1 VFRSAN
7 LTNAA
12 PVAFTGAGRS
22 TFESGN
28 LWLAGTDQ
36 PDGLDLAGGTLRL
49 LPTFQGGVI
58 SNLFL
63 QGITL
68 VGTNRVQG
76 LLSTSNSPIKDVL
89 VIEPGGQLDL
99 AGSTISL
106 TADWHV
112 LNLGTVRWLS
122 GSITFDSGAVGSRF
136 TNANL
141 FEIHVDNSWLY
152 GYSGPNPTFRNE
164 GLLRKVNGTG
174 NTTFRNITFDNVGVV
189 EAATGTLFL
198 PATFTHTAGI
208 LRPTGGSIGSQ
219 NSFDVAGGTL
229 EGSGTILHA
238 QFVSGLIT
246 PGGDASGDLRFPTG
260 LILNPAV
267 TVRIHA
273 NGTAPGTQHDRLR
286 VSGPVD
292 LGGASLQIPS
302 ATGIGFGQSALFL
315 ENDGSDPI
323 VGTFAGRDEGS
334 LFDVASRLYRLR
346 YKTGTGNDASLI
358 RDDGAIVLSPRFRL
372 TNGLYRV
379 VGLGTNFVNYR
390 IEASTNLTDWIDLGT
405 VPSNGGGEF
414 QFDDPESDQLPDR
427 LYRAIGP

>member
-1 VFRSAN
+1 
-7 LTNAA
+7 
-12 PVAFTGAGRS
+12 
-22 TFESGN
+22 
-28 LWLAGTDQ
+28 
-36 PDGLDLAGGTLRL
+36 
-49 LPTFQGGVI
+49 
-58 SNLFL
+58 
-63 QGITL
+63 
-68 VGTNRVQG
+68 
-76 LLSTSNSPIKDVL
+76 
-89 VIEPGGQLDL
+89 
-99 AGSTISL
+99 
-106 TADWHV
+106 
-112 LNLGTVRWLS
+112 
-122 GSITFDSGAVGSRF
+122 
-136 TNANL
+136 
-141 FEIHVDNSWLY
+141 
-152 GYSGPNPTFRNE
+152 
-164 GLLRKVNGTG
+164 VNGTG